1 MEILKCRK
9 GQALIRQG
17 SIATE
22 MFEIV
27 AGQVGIY
34 MDYGDE
40 AQKEIS
46 ILSEGDFVGELELID
61 SSVRI
66 ASAVAL
72 GNDVVVKKLTI
83 EDFNELVQK
92 NPAKVILMIQQLAGS
107 WTTCI
112 SRPALRSTRCGWS
125 GKTTLRPALLWLQ
138 GCASSRRMRESAV
151 EKQASGSSLRRPDT
165 N

>member
-1 MEILKCRK
+1 MEIVKCKK
-9 GQALIRQG
+9 GQTLIRQG
-17 SIATE
+17 DIATE

-40 AQKEIS
+40 AQKEIT

-72 GNDVVVKKLTI
+72 GNNVIVKKLTI
-83 EDFNELVQK
+83 DDFNELVKQ
-92 NPAKVILMIQQLAGS
+92 NPAKVILMIQQLSYRVRCLDNLYLEACA
-107 WTTCI
+107 TI
-112 SRPALRSTRCGWS
+112 DEMRHVRENNLPASPSLLARLRKFAAHARKRG
-125 GKTTLRPALLWLQ
+125 
-138 GCASSRRMRESAV
+138 
-151 EKQASGSSLRRPDT
+151 
-165 N
+165 

>member
-92 NPAKVILMIQQLAGS
+92 NPAKVILMIQQLAGRVRKLDNLYLEACATIDEMRMVRENNVTPS
-107 WTTCI
+107 PTLAA
-112 SRPALRSTRCGWS
+112 RLRKFAAHARKRG
-125 GKTTLRPALLWLQ
+125 
-138 GCASSRRMRESAV
+138 
-151 EKQASGSSLRRPDT
+151 
-165 N
+165 

>member
-40 AQKEIS
+40 GQKEIC
-46 ILSEGDFVGELELID
+46 ILREEDFVGELEMID
-61 SSVRI
+61 SSTRI
-66 ASAVAL
+66 ATAIAL
-72 GNDVVVKKLTI
+72 GDDVVVKKLSI
-83 EDFNELVQK
+83 DDFNALVREH
-92 NPAKVILMIQQLAGS
+92 PAKVILIIQQL
-107 WTTCI
+107 C
-112 SRPALRSTRCGWS
+112 SRVRRLDNLYLEACSTIDEYRKAKDENVPPSPSLIARLRKFAAVAR
-125 GKTTLRPALLWLQ
+125 K
-138 GCASSRRMRESAV
+138 RE
-151 EKQASGSSLRRPDT
+151 KR
-165 N
+165 